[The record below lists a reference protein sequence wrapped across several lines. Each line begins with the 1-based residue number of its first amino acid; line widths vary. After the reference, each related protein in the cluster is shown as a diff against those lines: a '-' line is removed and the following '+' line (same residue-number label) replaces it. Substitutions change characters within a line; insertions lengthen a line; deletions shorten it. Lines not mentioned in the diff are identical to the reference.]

1 MNTIMNY
8 LMDHILYLISK
19 IILNMYLKTHEGK
32 TVKSSIKIYINKIKN
47 RIKFKIKTGYY
58 LELSTPESIKLLG
71 STKSKITKDENG
83 ENLPYSEITETVLIY
98 CNIVSNNYQ
107 QSSRVFIHL
116 FAINCLVNY

>member
-58 LELSTPESIKLLG
+58 LELSTPESIKLLS

-98 CNIVSNNYQ
+98 CNVVSNNYQ

-116 FAINCLVNY
+116 FPINCLVNY